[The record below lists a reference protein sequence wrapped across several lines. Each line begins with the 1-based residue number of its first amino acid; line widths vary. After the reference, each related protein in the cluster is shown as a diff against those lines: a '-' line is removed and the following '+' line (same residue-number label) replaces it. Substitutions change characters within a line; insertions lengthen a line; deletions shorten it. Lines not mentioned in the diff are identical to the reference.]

1 MYQGLIIFHPQQP
14 NQNSFHFPK
23 LKTQRSSSMQS
34 STQKYYIR
42 VHYKLIIMIKQQN
55 IKVLLSS
62 RQKRKKE
69 KKKVG
74 KSQPKS
80 KHATAAS
87 AADP

>member
-1 MYQGLIIFHPQQP
+1 MYPGLIIFHPQEA
-14 NQNSFHFPK
+14 NQNSLHFPK

-34 STQKYYIR
+34 STQKFYIR
-42 VHYKLIIMIKQQN
+42 VHYRLIIMIKQQN

-62 RQKRKKE
+62 RQKRKK
-69 KKKVG
+69 KVR
-74 KSQPKS
+74 KPQPKS